1 MKYLRECI
9 EDTPDSARIERKFS
23 MTKGQC
29 ILAESLLK
37 SIGFKRLYENR
48 AVSSIYFDD
57 AEHNCLRANIDGS
70 PSRDKIRFRTYN
82 EDYETS
88 VIETKHKRGDVG
100 YKTIYKLDDIAQ
112 NQDHL
117 VRLGKSWCNKNLLD
131 ILVPAS
137 RVDYVRSYFIRDK
150 FRATVDYKI
159 RSSRLVHNKN
169 ITSAMYDYSVIE
181 FKYPVDLDEH
191 FRTIYP
197 IFSDIALRNTKN
209 SKYSNSLIY

>member
-1 MKYLRECI
+1 MKYLSQCI
-9 EDTPDSARIERKFS
+9 EDTPDSARIERKFVL
-23 MTKGQC
+23 TKGQC
-29 ILAESLLK
+29 VLAESLLK

-48 AVSSIYFDD
+48 DVSSIYFDD
-57 AEHNCLRANIDGS
+57 AEYNCLRANIDGS

-82 EDYETS
+82 KNYETS

-117 VRLGKSWCNKNLLD
+117 LFLGKNWCNKNLLD
-131 ILVPAS
+131 ILAPSS

-181 FKYPVDLDEH
+181 FKYSVDLDEH

-197 IFSDIALRNTKN
+197 IFSNIALRNTKN

>member
-1 MKYLRECI
+1 MKYLSQCI
-9 EDTPDSARIERKFS
+9 EDMPNSARIERKFIL
-23 MTKGQC
+23 TKGQC

-57 AEHNCLRANIDGS
+57 TKFNCLRSNIDGS

-82 EDYETS
+82 EDYDTS

-100 YKTIYKLDDIAQ
+100 YKSIYKLDEKAQ
-112 NQDHL
+112 NQVHL
-117 VRLGKSWCNKNLLD
+117 VRLAKDWCNKNLLD
-131 ILVPAS
+131 ILVPS
-137 RVDYVRSYFIRDK
+137 SKVNYIRSYYIRDK

-159 RSSRLVHNKN
+159 RGSRLVNNKEIN
-169 ITSAMYDYSVIE
+169 SALYDYSVIE
-181 FKYPVDLDEH
+181 FKYTVDLDEY

-197 IFSDIALRNTKN
+197 IFSAIALRNTKN